1 MSRETLSPQEVAV
14 NQHLAEAQDRITV
27 LEWQLNNLP
36 ADKGPE
42 LKPSGGSVATH
53 TRGERK
59 LELEKQIAEV
69 KEAML
74 KNVERELADAPPD
87 LRERSNLAVDTM
99 LYGDQKNEA
108 QKDIGASQAHASSL
122 RRAYRERITDRPLDQ
137 GERKTLDQ
145 SQRHAYRT
153 RYQQDTPE
161 PVKVIDG
168 KEERDKGT
176 ELDQTQERAYRLR
189 YTDNSDRA
197 VNEREQKDVGKD
209 SIEPDKY

>member
-1 MSRETLSPQEVAV
+1 MSREALSPQEVAV
-14 NQHLAEAQDRITV
+14 NQHLADAQDRITV

-74 KNVERELADAPPD
+74 KNVECELADAPPD
-87 LRERSNLAVDTM
+87 LRERSNLAVDNM
-99 LYGDQKNEA
+99 LYGDQKHEA
-108 QKDIGASQAHASSL
+108 EKDVDASQARASSL
-122 RRAYRERITDRPLDQ
+122 RRAYRERITDRPLAK

-153 RYQQDTPE
+153 RYQQDAPE
-161 PVKVIDG
+161 PEKRCV
-168 KEERDKGT
+168 
-176 ELDQTQERAYRLR
+176 
-189 YTDNSDRA
+189 
-197 VNEREQKDVGKD
+197 
-209 SIEPDKY
+209 